1 MITKEELIKVNNI
14 NKELYIID
22 EILKVNNDNLLATLT
37 IDISL
42 KDINRF
48 IFVSKELNEVICNVI
63 KQSIT
68 ESRTELLLEYNKII
82 SPSEPNS
89 LPQS

>member
-1 MITKEELIKVNNI
+1 MVQK
-14 NKELYIID
+14 KELPFY
-22 EILKVNNDNLLATLT
+22 

-48 IFVSKELNEVICNVI
+48 IFVSKELNEVICNAI

>member
-1 MITKEELIKVNNI
+1 MITEEELIKVNNI
-14 NKELYIID
+14 NKELYVID
-22 EILKVNNDNLLATLT
+22 KILKVHNDNLLATLT
-37 IDISL
+37 IDTSL

-48 IFVSKELNEVICNVI
+48 IFVSKELNEVICNAI